1 MSQASQWIWPPGDKT
16 PTDYARIAVPV
27 AAVVLS
33 LGRALGFFAGSYF
46 MNKVARSVVHVLRTQ
61 LFDVLVRAPKP
72 TLINTPPVSF
82 SRRSPST

>member
-1 MSQASQWIWPPGDKT
+1 MDLASGDKT

-61 LFDVLVRAPKP
+61 LFDVLVRAPKAHIDKFS
-72 TLINTPPVSF
+72 TGDF